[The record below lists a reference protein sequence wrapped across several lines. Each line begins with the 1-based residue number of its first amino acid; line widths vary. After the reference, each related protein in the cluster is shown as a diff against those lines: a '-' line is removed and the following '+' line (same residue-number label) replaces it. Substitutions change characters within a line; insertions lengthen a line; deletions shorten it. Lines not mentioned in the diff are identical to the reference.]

1 MTAPLKVFISY
12 AHEDSP
18 WVEKL
23 KSHLSLME
31 RQGILKVWH
40 DRCLTAGEHW
50 AEAIDHAL
58 AEAQIVLLLISPD
71 FMNSDYCFG
80 KEMQEALARE
90 QRKEAV
96 VVPVLMRPCD
106 WESAPFA
113 KSNVVPSDN
122 RPVSTHPGGEDEALA
137 LVAGELRRLAKKLGN
152 KLQPID
158 ALPRDGSSEIRSVL
172 DQSWVQPR
180 PLPWRRWLSL
190 AGGMVLG
197 TGLLFELSRL
207 QAREGLTMLR
217 LGAYPEARAAFR
229 WARWNP
235 LHRYARCGAAAAE
248 IGDQITTD
256 GAQAP
261 GLSQQINAL
270 PTTGPCGAQ
279 RHLLEGDL
287 LFERWMAN
295 KNPADWEA
303 SRKGY
308 ETAIALDGELA
319 EAEQRIGSL
328 ADAQNDLETAVS
340 FFDRAKDLASGQSQ
354 ALSARYRNGLAKVLL
369 QGDDAQWL
377 RGMEYLDGDRG
388 NPASDVEAAM
398 QHWRKPADRRN
409 LGLALERLPASPPA
423 PLQGEG
429 VGQKWGFKLSS
440 GSLVLVNTR
449 SDQRCLMT
457 QARAVTLHLAG
468 KAVEA
473 SRALENGGSD
483 CSTSE
488 ETIRQLMCDRLAN
501 AERHGNSAAKS
512 TRSWLGC

>member
-90 QRKEAV
+90 QRKDAV

-180 PLPWRRWLSL
+180 P
-190 AGGMVLG
+190 
-197 TGLLFELSRL
+197 
-207 QAREGLTMLR
+207 
-217 LGAYPEARAAFR
+217 
-229 WARWNP
+229 
-235 LHRYARCGAAAAE
+235 
-248 IGDQITTD
+248 
-256 GAQAP
+256 
-261 GLSQQINAL
+261 
-270 PTTGPCGAQ
+270 
-279 RHLLEGDL
+279 
-287 LFERWMAN
+287 
-295 KNPADWEA
+295 
-303 SRKGY
+303 
-308 ETAIALDGELA
+308 
-319 EAEQRIGSL
+319 
-328 ADAQNDLETAVS
+328 
-340 FFDRAKDLASGQSQ
+340 
-354 ALSARYRNGLAKVLL
+354 
-369 QGDDAQWL
+369 
-377 RGMEYLDGDRG
+377 
-388 NPASDVEAAM
+388 
-398 QHWRKPADRRN
+398 
-409 LGLALERLPASPPA
+409 
-423 PLQGEG
+423 
-429 VGQKWGFKLSS
+429 
-440 GSLVLVNTR
+440 
-449 SDQRCLMT
+449 
-457 QARAVTLHLAG
+457 
-468 KAVEA
+468 
-473 SRALENGGSD
+473 
-483 CSTSE
+483 
-488 ETIRQLMCDRLAN
+488 
-501 AERHGNSAAKS
+501 
-512 TRSWLGC
+512 